1 MWTSLLRLSQSYP
14 KGSFHEGN
22 INPFADVQWISRP
35 FMKRNMP
42 RDHHPLA
49 KQHTSLK
56 ALTMLDEE
64 SGNHWHVLDGKGRS
78 VGGLAAQVVR
88 LLQGKHRVDFT
99 PRTAAGDSVIVV
111 NAVHLKMAGH
121 TWDTKVYKFDR
132 KTHPGGPKVITAK
145 TIMARNPAMIL
156 NMAVKR
162 MLPPNRVRPVM
173 YRKLFVYA
181 GALHPHWQVPQVVVP
196 AKPPAE
202 VPFSPFSVDTADP
215 ALAAARIAAV
225 GGSAKAAGD

>member
-1 MWTSLLRLSQSYP
+1 MWRSFPRLSLSYP

-49 KQHTSLK
+49 KDYTSLK

-64 SGNHWHVLDGKGRS
+64 SGNHWHVLDAKGRS
-78 VGGLAAQVVR
+78 VGGLAAQIVR

-99 PRTAAGDSVIVV
+99 PRTAAGDSVIIV
-111 NAVHLKMAGH
+111 NAIHVKMAGH
-121 TWDTKVYKFDR
+121 SWDTKVYKFDR
-132 KTHPGGPKVITAK
+132 KTHPAGPKIITAK

-156 NMAVKR
+156 NLAVKR
-162 MLPPNRVRPVM
+162 MLPPNRLRQVM

-181 GALHPHWQVPQVVVP
+181 GALHPHWQIPQVIVRST
-196 AKPPAE
+196 PPAE
-202 VPFSPFSVDTADP
+202 VPFSPFSIDSADP
-215 ALAAARIAAV
+215 AAAIARISALEAASKENRV
-225 GGSAKAAGD
+225 